1 VLLGERESVGPRGSD
16 REISMSMSASGMS
29 SRSWTSGERGSTVDG
44 GESGEE
50 QGEEN
55 DEMRGRREKY
65 MRRVTRGDGD
75 MDMMRKWPSGPEV
88 AIVTCFGLNG
98 RATVTPPR
106 GSKF

>member
-1 VLLGERESVGPRGSD
+1 MLLDERESVGPRGSD

-55 DEMRGRREKY
+55 DEMRGKKGKDK
-65 MRRVTRGDGD
+65 RRVMRGDRE
-75 MDMMRKWPSGPEV
+75 MDKMTG
-88 AIVTCFGLNG
+88 NG
-98 RATVTPPR
+98 RAVQ
-106 GSKF
+106 K